1 MIVAFIVVNFLIG
14 DVLVRV
20 NRECVLGYTHQ
31 NIIALFQTIPA
42 GEVVQLEVC
51 RGYPLPFDP
60 SDPNTEIVTTVA
72 VSVANTKPSSC
83 HNVYSFR
90 SDNYHMPSR
99 LSDGCA
105 KSTDS
110 MTRAVKSMPD
120 LSSKFPE
127 NCHPSRHNSA
137 AHLNPF
143 SEDMPNIVSV
153 NTHRN
158 SVVPEFLTVE
168 IVKGAAGFGFTI
180 ADSSYG
186 QKVSLQLV
194 FFYGTH

>member
-1 MIVAFIVVNFLIG
+1 M
-14 DVLVRV
+14 
-20 NRECVLGYTHQ
+20 LGHTHQ
-31 NIIALFQTIPA
+31 SIIALFQTIPA
-42 GEVVQLEVC
+42 GEIVQFEVC
-51 RGYPLPFDP
+51 RGYPLAFDP

-90 SDNYHMPSR
+90 SDNYNLPSR
-99 LSDGCA
+99 MTDSCA

-127 NCHPSRHNSA
+127 NCNSSRHNSA
-137 AHLNPF
+137 GLINPF
-143 SEDMPNIVSV
+143 SEEMPNIVSV

-168 IVKGAAGFGFTI
+168 IIKGAAGFGFTI

-186 QKVSLQLV
+186 QKVSIDFD
-194 FFYGTH
+194 FF